1 MTQLIIGHLGDAYG
15 IKGWLHL
22 ISYADPP
29 ENIFTYQHWV
39 IKKNLPIAI
48 ETYKPHG
55 NHFVIKLQN
64 CNDRDQALQF
74 KHQDIFIDRSE
85 LPALKNNEYY
95 WSDLIGI
102 TVTNQHNQILGVIDH
117 LFETGSNDVIVI
129 TERLNR
135 NTAHANDPALIKQH
149 FIPYLKSVVKEI
161 DLEKKIMRVNWEDL
175 NGSDSNREA

>member
-29 ENIFTYQHWV
+29 ENIFNYRHWAV
-39 IKKNLPIAI
+39 KQNQSSQILQI
-48 ETYKPHG
+48 ESHKPHG

-64 CNDRDQALQF
+64 CHDRDQALQF

-85 LPALKNNEYY
+85 LPALQKNEYY
-95 WSDLIGI
+95 WSDLIGL
-102 TVTNQHNQILGVIDH
+102 TVINQNNEILGVIDH

-129 TERLNR
+129 TQRLNR
-135 NTAHANDPALIKQH
+135 D
-149 FIPYLKSVVKEI
+149 
-161 DLEKKIMRVNWEDL
+161 
-175 NGSDSNREA
+175 